1 MVPTTASPAAEL
13 DYTARPNCSLDRR
26 GKLWLFLAAA
36 VVSGLIALIFAAFGA
51 WLVLPFAG
59 LELAVLAWALRFMD
73 RHSGDYERV
82 LLDGDKLRIETCE
95 AGLPAYHE
103 FHRYWTQVRVRAEG
117 WDARVFV
124 RSHGREVELGRF
136 RSLEQKLAFAQQ
148 LRERVG
154 AR

>member
-1 MVPTTASPAAEL
+1 MVSTTVSPTAEL

-26 GKLWLFLAAA
+26 GKLRLFAAA
-36 VVSGLIALIFAAFGA
+36 AAVSGLIALIFAAFGA

-59 LELAVLAWALRFMD
+59 LELALLAWALRFMD

-82 LLDGDKLRIETCE
+82 VLDGDKLRIETCE
-95 AGLPAYHE
+95 AGLPACHE
-103 FHRYWTQVRVRAEG
+103 FHRYWAQVRVRAEG
-117 WDARVFV
+117 SDARVFV

-136 RSLEQKLAFAQQ
+136 RSPEQKLAFAQQ

>member
-1 MVPTTASPAAEL
+1 MAPKTASPTAEL

-26 GKLWLFLAAA
+26 GKLCLFAAA
-36 VVSGLIALIFAAFGA
+36 AIVTGLIALIFAAFGA

-59 LELAVLAWALRFMD
+59 LELALLAWALHFLHR
-73 RHSGDYERV
+73 RAGDYERV
-82 LLDGDKLRIETCE
+82 VLAGDTLRVETCE
-95 AGLPAYHE
+95 AGLPARHE
-103 FHRYWTQVRVRAEG
+103 FHRYWAQVRVSPAG
-117 WDARVFV
+117 SDARVFI

-136 RSLEQKLAFAQQ
+136 SSPEQKLAFARQ

>member
-1 MVPTTASPAAEL
+1 MAPKTASPTAEL

-26 GKLWLFLAAA
+26 GKFRLFAAA
-36 VVSGLIALIFAAFGA
+36 ALVTGLIALIFAAFGA

-59 LELAVLAWALRFMD
+59 LELALLAWALRFLD
-73 RHSGDYERV
+73 RHAGDYERV
-82 LLDGDKLRIETCE
+82 VLAGDTLRIETCE
-95 AGLPAYHE
+95 AGTPGLHE
-103 FHRYWTQVRVRAEG
+103 FHRYWAQVRVAPAGSE
-117 WDARVFV
+117 ARVFV

-136 RSLEQKLAFAQQ
+136 RNAEQKREFARQ